1 VIRLLAFSVA
11 LLCYASMA
19 KAETLVQVGTSSAG
33 AILYLDRDSMR
44 TSRAIKGQRGF
55 DVIQI
60 AATYDLQGVRRDPG
74 RTERAL
80 YSFDCARRMS
90 NTLFYQKL
98 RADGSKLYDW
108 RAADFDF
115 KYEPVKPG
123 SLTEQAMNFVCSGGK
138 LPVPVTDMG
147 GLEPVNDDGD

>member
-1 VIRLLAFSVA
+1 MVKLLVSAVA
-11 LLCYASMA
+11 LIGCASLA
-19 KAETLVQVGTSSAG
+19 KAETLVQVGTNASG
-33 AILYLDRDSMR
+33 AVLYLDRDSMR
-44 TSRAIKGQRGF
+44 TSRAIAGQRGF

-80 YSFDCARRMS
+80 YSFDCARRTS

-98 RADGSKLYDW
+98 RADGSRLYDW

-123 SLTEQAMNFVCSGGK
+123 SLTEQAMSFVCSGGK
-138 LPVPVTDMG
+138 LPVPVTDLG
-147 GLEPVNDDGD
+147 GLVPVNDDGD